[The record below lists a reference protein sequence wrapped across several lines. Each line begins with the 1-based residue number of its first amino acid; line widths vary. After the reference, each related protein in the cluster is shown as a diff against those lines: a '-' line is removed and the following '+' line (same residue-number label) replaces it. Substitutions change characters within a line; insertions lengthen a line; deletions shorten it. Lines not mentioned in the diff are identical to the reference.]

1 MNRWVWLWLGI
12 GVACLPAALAAGG
25 YNGLSALG
33 VVAITVAFIVLMI
46 PPYEEEPDD

>member
-1 MNRWVWLWLGI
+1 MNPWVYVWLGVA
-12 GVACLPAALAAGG
+12 VACLPPALITGG
-25 YNGLSALG
+25 HNGLSALG